1 MTHVN
6 LTESSPLY
14 DKAQAGGFEENT
26 AGDNL
31 REEERLL
38 TALDLER
45 TFILGLDERYGI
57 VCFLQIGYA
66 LQDPSPRP
74 RLPLDDTVLQ
84 RI

>member
-6 LTESSPLY
+6 LTEGSPLY

-45 TFILGLDERYGI
+45 TFLLDLDERYGI

-66 LQDPSPRP
+66 LQAPSPRP